1 MRVILIEELLSEV
14 TVNVR
19 VVEHRVVLLI
29 RPTELVEL
37 KLFLVFRLS
46 QVEVIIQDITVPPSM
61 LQ

>member
-29 RPTELVEL
+29 RPTELAEL
-37 KLFLVFRLS
+37 KLILESRLP